1 MITILGRETSINVRK
16 VLWTCHE
23 LGLPF
28 EHEPWG
34 QGTLSLSS
42 PEFLAI
48 NPNGMIPVLIDEDHV
63 LGQSNT
69 LCRYLANAYGREA
82 LLPAAPAARAQ
93 VEMWMDWQATELNNA
108 WVYAYMGLVRKS
120 AAHTNPQAI
129 EASIQLWNQ
138 RMTLLDGV
146 LESTGAFVC
155 GSRFTLADIVLGL
168 STHRW
173 YSTPFPKPELPAVAR
188 FYQTLCERPGFVL
201 YGNNGAP

>member
-1 MITILGRETSINVRK
+1 MISILGRETSINVRK

-28 EHEPWG
+28 KLEPWG
-34 QGTLSLSS
+34 QGALSLSS

-48 NPNGMIPVLIDEDHV
+48 NPNGMIPVLVDEGRA

-69 LCRYLANAYGREA
+69 LCRYLANAYGGEA
-82 LLPAAPAARAQ
+82 LLPTAPEARAQ
-93 VEMWMDWQATELNNA
+93 VEMWMDWQGTELNNA
-108 WVYAYMGLVRKS
+108 WVYAFMARVRNS
-120 AAHTNPQAI
+120 AAHTDEQAI

-138 RMTLLDGV
+138 RMMLLEGA
-146 LESTGAFVC
+146 LEKTGAFVC
-155 GSRFTLADIVLGL
+155 GPTLTLADIVLGL
-168 STHRW
+168 STHRG

-188 FYQTLCERPGFVL
+188 FYQALCQRPGFVL

>member
-1 MITILGRETSINVRK
+1 MISILGRETSINVRK

-28 EHEPWG
+28 KLEPWG
-34 QGTLSLSS
+34 QGALSLSS
-42 PEFLAI
+42 LEFLAI
-48 NPNGMIPVLIDEDHV
+48 NPNGMIPVLVDEGRA

-69 LCRYLANAYGREA
+69 LCRYLANAYGGEA
-82 LLPAAPAARAQ
+82 LLPTAPEARAQ

-108 WVYAYMGLVRKS
+108 WVYAFMARVRNS
-120 AAHTNPQAI
+120 AAHTDEQEI

-138 RMTLLDGV
+138 RMTLLEGA
-146 LESTGAFVC
+146 LEKTGAFVC
-155 GSRFTLADIVLGL
+155 GPTLTLADIVLGL
-168 STHRW
+168 STHRG

-188 FYQTLCERPGFVL
+188 IYQALCQRPGFVL